1 MDLQNQPVRKTDIL
15 IVGAGPAG
23 TAAGIEAARAGLD
36 VVAIDKATFPRSKCC
51 GDGLTTS
58 ALRQL
63 EEMGLDPADVPSWTV
78 VDDVVISSPKGR
90 IRSYPL
96 PRAGGVYAAVARRSE
111 LDHELVKLARTAG
124 VDVLEGRTLHH
135 LEQDQT
141 CVTAVVNSDEKGP
154 LRIKARFVIAADGM
168 WSTVR
173 KLSGIG
179 PSDYRG
185 DWHAFRQ
192 YFTNVT
198 PQAQSTLMVWFEP
211 DLLPGYAWSFPLADG
226 RANVGFGIIR
236 GEGGKRIQQMKS
248 TWDTL
253 LDRPRIRALLGPEA
267 EPEAPHRAWPIP
279 AQLGALPLALGRVL
293 FVGDAAAVT
302 DPMSGEG
309 IGQAL
314 ESGRYS
320 VQAIIKEGIDHP
332 TAVRDRYEKTLR
344 RGIGRDHQ
352 LAQALSNLLASP
364 QMAELALTLTGMT
377 GWTRENFAR
386 WLFEDYPRAAV
397 VNPARWKERPMGRP
411 APYGDLEPTRPARR
425 SA

>member
-1 MDLQNQPVRKTDIL
+1 
-15 IVGAGPAG
+15 
-23 TAAGIEAARAGLD
+23 
-36 VVAIDKATFPRSKCC
+36 
-51 GDGLTTS
+51 
-58 ALRQL
+58 
-63 EEMGLDPADVPSWTV
+63 
-78 VDDVVISSPKGR
+78 
-90 IRSYPL
+90 
-96 PRAGGVYAAVARRSE
+96 
-111 LDHELVKLARTAG
+111 
-124 VDVLEGRTLHH
+124 
-135 LEQDQT
+135 
-141 CVTAVVNSDEKGP
+141 
-154 LRIKARFVIAADGM
+154 
-168 WSTVR
+168 
-173 KLSGIG
+173 
-179 PSDYRG
+179 
-185 DWHAFRQ
+185 
-192 YFTNVT
+192 
-198 PQAQSTLMVWFEP
+198 
-211 DLLPGYAWSFPLADG
+211 
-226 RANVGFGIIR
+226 
-236 GEGGKRIQQMKS
+236 MKS